1 MKEIFRGFIE
11 LHFKK
16 PVEVSQSHVRDLL
29 LLSVFLDYFGLD
41 NPLGVH
47 VLDLY
52 PLMLYE
58 FHIWHK
64 SLGLERGGLDFLP
77 CC

>member
-16 PVEVSQSHVRDLL
+16 PVEFSQSHLRDFL

-41 NPLGVH
+41 NPLGVY

-52 PLMLYE
+52 PLMLHE